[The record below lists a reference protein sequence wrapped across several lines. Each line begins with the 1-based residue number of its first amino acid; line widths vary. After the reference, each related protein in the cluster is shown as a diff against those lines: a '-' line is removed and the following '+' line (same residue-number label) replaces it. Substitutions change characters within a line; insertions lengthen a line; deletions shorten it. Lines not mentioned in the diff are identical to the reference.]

1 MIYVDMQ
8 ENRNSETLEYNTERD
23 VLSMP
28 EYGRNVLKMVSQLKA
43 IEDRQKRSEQAAAI
57 VRVMEI
63 LNPQVR
69 SQEAYR
75 HKLWDQLYMIAGFD
89 LDVDAPFPKPVEE
102 EFETKP
108 VPLPMKG
115 SKIKA
120 THYGRNI
127 EKMIDL
133 VCEEENPEM
142 KTALIKALATY
153 MRQQY
158 LIWNK
163 DFVADETI
171 FADLE
176 KLAEGRIRVPEG
188 LALSKISPDASYS
201 RPGGNQ
207 QQGGKNRNRKSYK
220 KNRK

>member
-1 MIYVDMQ
+1 MQ
-8 ENRNSETLEYNTERD
+8 ENRNSETLEYNTERGT
-23 VLSMP
+23 LSMP
-28 EYGRNVLKMVSQLKA
+28 EYGRNVLKMVTQLKSM
-43 IEDRQKRSEQAAAI
+43 EDRQKRSEQAAAI

-89 LDVDAPFPKPVEE
+89 LDVDSPFPKPVEE

-115 SKIKA
+115 SKIRA
-120 THYGRNI
+120 AHYGRNI

-133 VCEEENPEM
+133 VCDEQNPDM
-142 KTALIKALATY
+142 KVALIKALATY

-163 DFVADETI
+163 DFVEDETI

-176 KLAEGRIRVPEG
+176 KLAEGRIKVPEG
-188 LALSKISPDASYS
+188 LTLSKISPDANYS
-201 RPGGNQ
+201 RPGSNQ
-207 QQGGKNRNRKSYK
+207 QQGGKNRNRKAFK

>member
-1 MIYVDMQ
+1 MQ
-8 ENRNSETLEYNTERD
+8 ENRNSETLEYNTERET
-23 VLSMP
+23 LSMP
-28 EYGRNVLKMVSQLKA
+28 EYGRNVLKMVTQLKT

-57 VRVMEI
+57 VKVMEI

-89 LDVDAPFPKPVEE
+89 LDVDSPFPKPVEE

-115 SKIKA
+115 TRIKA

-133 VCEEENPEM
+133 VCEEENPEL

-163 DFVADETI
+163 DFVEDETI

-176 KLAEGRIRVPEG
+176 KLAEGRIKVPEG
-188 LALSKISPDASYS
+188 LTLSKIAPDVNYS
-201 RPGGNQ
+201 RPGGN
-207 QQGGKNRNRKSYK
+207 QQGGKNRNRKAFK

>member
-1 MIYVDMQ
+1 MQ

>member
-1 MIYVDMQ
+1 MQ
-8 ENRNSETLEYNTERD
+8 ENRNSETLEYNTERET
-23 VLSMP
+23 LSMP
-28 EYGRNVLKMVSQLKA
+28 EYGRNVLKMVTQLKT

-57 VRVMEI
+57 VKVMEI

-89 LDVDAPFPKPVEE
+89 LDVDSPFPKPVEE

-115 SKIKA
+115 TRIKA

-163 DFVADETI
+163 DFVEDETI

-176 KLAEGRIRVPEG
+176 KLAEGQIKVPEG
-188 LALSKISPDASYS
+188 LTLSKIAPDVNYS
-201 RPGGNQ
+201 RPGGN
-207 QQGGKNRNRKSYK
+207 QQGGKNRNRKAFK